1 MEPIIV
7 FAEKGGEWYRS
18 LPLPDASI
26 AVYPPDQFYPVID
39 FEIGLAIIDCGPAA
53 ETGLRLL
60 VEFKQ
65 RRPDVPVIF
74 ITDASSE
81 EVAIKAF
88 KAGARDYFRRP
99 LLPGELA
106 KAVETIIRFKRDIMH
121 HASSAMAGRRDD
133 SATVRLVADLP
144 LQIARSLR
152 YIEANL
158 CRDICLDNLARE
170 ACMSKYHFCRTFKHH
185 VGLSPLQ
192 YLSSR
197 RIERVKQLLNR
208 SEQSIC
214 SAAYNSGFSDISG
227 FIRTFRKFTGT
238 TPSVYKD
245 SHRSGKS

>member
-1 MEPIIV
+1 MEPIVV
-7 FAEKGGEWYRS
+7 FAEKEGDWYRS

-26 AVYPPDQFYPVID
+26 AVYPPDQFHPVID
-39 FEIGLAIIDCGPAA
+39 FEIGLAIIDCGSAA

-65 RRPDVPVIF
+65 LRPDVPVIF

-99 LLPGELA
+99 LFPGELA
-106 KAVETIIRFKRDIMH
+106 KAVETIIRLKREI
-121 HASSAMAGRRDD
+121 RDD

-170 ACMSKYHFCRTFKHH
+170 ACLSKYHFCRTFKYH

-192 YLSSR
+192 YLLSR

-208 SEQSIC
+208 NEQSIC

-238 TPSVYKD
+238 TPGVYKE
-245 SHRSGKS
+245 SRRAGQN